1 MGFAVVLLIY
11 SACTLLCQFAF
22 VFLSATFSKS
32 YSDLALSNIWI
43 AQMGSK
49 TNLQLLLLGS
59 SQCLVPSQQLCWRVG
74 IAHPSS
80 GV

>member
-11 SACTLLCQFAF
+11 SACMLLYQFAS
-22 VFLSATFSKS
+22 VFPSATSLKS
-32 YSDLALSNIWI
+32 CSDLALSNIWI

-49 TNLQLLLLGS
+49 TNLQLLPLGS
-59 SQCLVPSQQLCWRVG
+59 SQLLVPGQQLCWHVG

-80 GV
+80 GI